1 MTNIYIYC
9 LFETTQINSFRGVY
23 SSLKSVHRDALKLA
37 NRGDTQVIMYYE
49 NEKIDPTLKNLR
61 NTFKGVCD
69 EYVDFK
75 TNRTVVTVFKTKL
88 KE

>member
-9 LFETTQINSFRGVY
+9 LFETTKTNSFRGVY

-37 NRGDTQVIMYYE
+37 NRGDTPVTLHYKS
-49 NEKIDPTLKNLR
+49 EKLEPTLKNLR
-61 NTFKGVCD
+61 NTFKGICD
-69 EYVDFK
+69 EFVDYK
-75 TNRTVVTVFKTKL
+75 TNRSVVTVFKTKL